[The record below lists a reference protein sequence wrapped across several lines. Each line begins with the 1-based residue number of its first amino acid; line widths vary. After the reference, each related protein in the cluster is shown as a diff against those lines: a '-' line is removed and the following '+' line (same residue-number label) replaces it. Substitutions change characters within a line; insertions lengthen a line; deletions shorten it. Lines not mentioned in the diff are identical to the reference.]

1 MNNIELQTPE
11 GYFEDSFSRTMSGV
25 SAVRKRR
32 AAVLGSVAALILAA
46 GITYTTIRIH
56 NAGLEKA
63 YYAQQ
68 EELAGLDVFLEIN

>member
-32 AAVLGSVAALILAA
+32 AAVLGSVAALILVAV
-46 GITYTTIRIH
+46 ITYTTIRIH